1 MWALIALPILLIL
14 AILFYFLS
22 VQSRKSYK
30 CPQCGER
37 VRVEHMKASR
47 CGMCGA
53 PIKQEE
59 TQ

>member
-14 AILFYFLS
+14 ALLFYFLS
-22 VQSRKSYK
+22 VQSRKTYN

-37 VRVEHMKASR
+37 VRVEHMNARR

-53 PIKQEE
+53 PIKQEA
-59 TQ
+59 T

>member
-14 AILFYFLS
+14 AVLFYFLS
-22 VQSRKSYK
+22 VQSRKSYN
-30 CPQCGER
+30 CQQCGER

-53 PIKQEE
+53 PLNQEA
-59 TQ
+59 T

>member
-14 AILFYFLS
+14 ALLFYILS
-22 VQSRKSYK
+22 VQSRKTYN

-37 VRVEHMKASR
+37 FRVEHMNASR

-53 PIKQEE
+53 PIKQEA
-59 TQ
+59 T

>member
-1 MWALIALPILLIL
+1 MWTLIALPILLIL
-14 AILFYFLS
+14 ALLFYFLS
-22 VQSRKSYK
+22 VQSRKTYN

-37 VRVEHMKASR
+37 VRVEHMNASR

-59 TQ
+59 T